1 MYDKHHTPMTHEVYK
16 YNTSIERS
24 RCLVFDGYGICEIHR
39 MSKPKRKENAFCMY
53 VSHPRVI
60 TLGLSARWKE
70 RCKYTNIPE

>member
-53 VSHPRVI
+53 VPA
-60 TLGLSARWKE
+60 LM
-70 RCKYTNIPE
+70 